1 MINSA
6 KKNRDAV
13 KKSYYHMMLLIS
25 CLVAVSGGTVCGQSL
40 AEAPPADATKH
51 ILAAGDEAG
60 VYLLL
65 ARRYEDEEGFQI
77 FFRGKGAQRFARG
90 RQYHGQ
96 CDDVTVWKGRLLAF
110 LSTGGCQSYDLMGSR
125 TERNLPRGLRCV
137 ASASEAGRVYV
148 LGRAGGAIEIPFA
161 PREEQAAAEV
171 VDANAP
177 GSSQSLCAVG
187 SGEYVLVARSDGDEW
202 HSLTD
207 APFSLDGWRQFSLAA
222 AEGRVHLF
230 GIVAEGMTETSRGRV
245 LHRELQDRVL
255 GEAELVPVE
264 NAASMVALSVGKA
277 VQLIVGV
284 EPEGALPG
292 VSSESVFLSGGQE
305 EGNWDF
311 AELKLRGLGGDGPQ
325 KVEFAA
331 FGEEIAVFQWG
342 SDEEVLFGCYG
353 PADEELKCQLANMA
367 AVGAQEGS
375 ALLYLHAV
383 WLFCVVAGLLVGVL
397 WWRRA
402 EAFIEQIPLPDAVR
416 VAPLWRRGLAFL
428 IDSVPTML
436 ITVALMPGLGK
447 ELAEQGATLQQ
458 IQSEYVLLMS
468 LRLTVVWLPV
478 LILYYSIGEGLRGM
492 TPGKMALGLVVI
504 SYDARGLTVGQALLR
519 NIMRLLELFPQMFPF
534 VILLTLFTRRVQRPG
549 DLLARTIV
557 VLDTPELRNHLRDAA
572 RGES

>member
-1 MINSA
+1 MDDKNNWRYCEEHNQICQIIETQNIWGESICRVWLPSQDSVVRVRASSLKPLGVTNLINHSISYIVAAA
-6 KKNRDAV
+6 KV
-13 KKSYYHMMLLIS
+13 
-25 CLVAVSGGTVCGQSL
+25 
-40 AEAPPADATKH
+40 ADALTQDVL
-51 ILAAGDEAG
+51 LAPIESSVIPLPHQIKALSRATSKDRIRYLLADEVGLGKTIEAG
-60 VYLLL
+60 
-65 ARRYEDEEGFQI
+65 
-77 FFRGKGAQRFARG
+77 
-90 RQYHGQ
+90 
-96 CDDVTVWKGRLLAF
+96 
-110 LSTGGCQSYDLMGSR
+110 
-125 TERNLPRGLRCV
+125 
-137 ASASEAGRVYV
+137 
-148 LGRAGGAIEIPFA
+148 
-161 PREEQAAAEV
+161 
-171 VDANAP
+171 
-177 GSSQSLCAVG
+177 
-187 SGEYVLVARSDGDEW
+187 
-202 HSLTD
+202 
-207 APFSLDGWRQFSLAA
+207 
-222 AEGRVHLF
+222 
-230 GIVAEGMTETSRGRV
+230 
-245 LHRELQDRVL
+245 
-255 GEAELVPVE
+255 
-264 NAASMVALSVGKA
+264 
-277 VQLIVGV
+277 LIMR
-284 EPEGALPG
+284 
-292 VSSESVFLSGGQE
+292 
-305 EGNWDF
+305 
-311 AELKLRGLGGDGPQ
+311 ELKLRGLGGDGPQ